1 MALFSLFFFAFLTP
15 FPLGGPATTTPR
27 GRPGFGGVTVTTTGT
42 LPMTITETGFL
53 PTGITFVDNG
63 DGTATLSGTVAS
75 SATLEGDWPITIT
88 ASNGTPP
95 DASQPF
101 TIHVTCVAITSANH
115 ATFIEGENGSFPV
128 TGTTACHGTIVW
140 ASVSPGAPPA
150 GVFLTDNL
158 NGTATLSGTPG
169 PGTAGVWHFTIYGV
183 DGDPPSN
190 RQSFTLTVGPPLV
203 VTSHSFNATE
213 GTLTTGQVASFS
225 GGNGPFSATI
235 AWGDGT
241 SSAGTISGSNVF
253 GSHTF
258 AEEGPTNI
266 TVSVTDAGTTASSTI
281 AQTIGD
287 AALFS
292 TDLGS
297 VPIGA
302 NEGAVF
308 SGQVMSFDD
317 TDPGKTA
324 GDYTASIAWGD
335 GTISAGTV
343 VAVGAGFGVTGSHAY
358 AEHGTYNG
366 ITTVTDHASTA
377 SSSLT
382 ATIAEVSPLVV
393 SGTNFTATAGVSF
406 SGQVGTVADNG
417 NKEAISDYVVT
428 IDWGDGTHGHHR
440 HSDRSARRSPGRW
453 DTYLRHGR
461 DLYRHHQRARIGRG
475 PLRNRH
481 WDCHR
486 RRGTPHKPRAQP
498 VAAGRPV
505 GGNRGPAVSGRWSVR
520 RKAEAGQLV
529 DHERGRAQASAQR
542 SGQLDDEPFSLRV
555 DVDAGLEGQHRRRR
569 LD

>member
-1 MALFSLFFFAFLTP
+1 M
-15 FPLGGPATTTPR
+15 
-27 GRPGFGGVTVTTTGT
+27 GRGGVGGRGLAAVGIALLAFGYLGTSTAFAAVAPTITSIPEAYFPDDVATSFTVTTTGT

-63 DGTATLSGTVAS
+63 NGTATLSGTVAS

-88 ASNGTPP
+88 ASNGTAP
-95 DASQPF
+95 DASQQF
-101 TIHVTCVAITSANH
+101 TIHVTCVAITSANNT
-115 ATFIEGENGSFPV
+115 TFYEGENGTFPV
-128 TGTTACHGTIVW
+128 NGTTACHGTIVW

-169 PGTAGVWHFTIYGV
+169 PGTAGVWHFTIQGV

-203 VTSHSFNATE
+203 VASHSFNATE
-213 GTLTTGQVASFS
+213 GTLTIGQVASFS
-225 GGNGPFSATI
+225 GGNGPYSATI

-241 SSAGTISGSNVF
+241 TSGGTITGNNIN

-297 VPIGA
+297 VPIAA

-308 SGQVMSFDD
+308 SGQVMGFDD

-324 GDYTASIAWGD
+324 SDYTASIAWGD

-382 ATIAEVSPLVV
+382 ATIAELSPLVV
-393 SGTNFTATAGVSF
+393 SGNNITATAGVSF
-406 SGQVGTVADNG
+406 SGQVGTVTDNG
-417 NKEAISDYVVT
+417 NKEAISDYVVI
-428 IDWGDGTHGHHR
+428 IDWGDGTTATTATLT
-440 HSDRSARRSPGRW
+440 DPPG
-453 DTYLRHGR
+453 
-461 DLYRHHQRARIGRG
+461 
-475 PLRNRH
+475 
-481 WDCHR
+481 
-486 RRGTPHKPRAQP
+486 
-498 VAAGRPV
+498 V
-505 GGNRGPAVSGRWSVR
+505 
-520 RKAEAGQLV
+520 
-529 DHERGRAQASAQR
+529 
-542 SGQLDDEPFSLRV
+542 LRV
-555 DVDAGLEGQHRRRR
+555 DGTHTYATVGTFTVTISARESDVALFATGTGTATVAGALPTSLAPNRSLPVGLLVAIAVLLSAGAGTFAAKRRRAN
-569 LD
+569 